1 MYENHYTL
9 FEGIIKSLT
18 FSLLKYTCHL
28 YETKFSLQKVKL
40 ANKCFFKK
48 LLEKYIFWKL
58 IHIYKKN
65 IL

>member
-40 ANKCFFKK
+40 ANKCFLKK
-48 LLEKYIFWKL
+48 LLEKYIF
-58 IHIYKKN
+58 
-65 IL
+65 